1 MVEVVLV
8 GALRHLGM
16 SLSAALAFLLG
27 GPMISIPS
35 MMAVS
40 RIIGWRLVLLYTV
53 LAVLGA
59 IVAGLFYQFVVGDVW

>member
-1 MVEVVLV
+1 MLV
-8 GALRHLGM
+8 DALRHLGM
-16 SLSAALAFLLG
+16 SPSAVPAFLLG

-35 MMAVS
+35 MMTVS
-40 RIIGWRLVLLYTV
+40 RIVGWRLALLYTL

>member
-1 MVEVVLV
+1 
-8 GALRHLGM
+8 
-16 SLSAALAFLLG
+16 
-27 GPMISIPS
+27 MISIPS

-40 RIIGWRLVLLYTV
+40 RIVGWRLVLLYAV

>member
-16 SLSAALAFLLG
+16 SLSAVLAFLLG

-40 RIIGWRLVLLYTV
+40 RIIGWRLVLLHAV

-59 IVAGLFYQFVVGDVW
+59 IVAGLFYRFVVGDV